1 MLRTNSTPH
10 FRSEVF
16 SDVKPQ
22 LPLGGSKSFKPR
34 LAPSLDG
41 GKSPF
46 VDQRKEPLKL
56 PAILL
61 DRKNSAGSECT
72 PTPTPTPHGRRV
84 AFSAPGSKNN
94 DVSST
99 PSAHGPSTAP
109 VKSSRRSKG
118 RSVSRVGRGEKTVL
132 FEDDC
137 DDTQRRTPLKRKG
150 RRLKTWAGT
159 EASTPSIMGGWDSPK
174 SFRTDGPSPL
184 AVTGTFS
191 WSWVKGAPIG
201 SGSHGCVYKALDLD
215 TGSIFAVKTAVVEEG
230 NEEDRK
236 YRNRLEMELEICKDL
251 RHPNI
256 VATLG
261 FEATPSHLYIHLEYV
276 PGGSMAALLREFGPL
291 SNNLLRDAMAGLA
304 EGLSYLH
311 SQEPPVIHRDIKG
324 ANILVDLDFC
334 VKLSDFGCSKRGDV
348 TKSFTTIGSIPWMA
362 PEVIQQEE
370 GYGRKADV
378 WSLGCAMIEMATAE
392 TPWGKTAFEN
402 VMYALRH
409 IAMSDELPSIP
420 DTLDPCGLDFVS
432 MCLRRD
438 REARPA
444 ASDLLSHSFL
454 DPNLLK

>member
-1 MLRTNSTPH
+1 MLRANSTPH
-10 FRSEVF
+10 FRSEAY

-22 LPLGGSKSFKPR
+22 LPLGGSKSFKSR

-56 PAILL
+56 PAIVL

-72 PTPTPTPHGRRV
+72 PTPTPTPHARRV
-84 AFSAPGSKNN
+84 AFSAPGSKKN
-94 DVSST
+94 DVPSRPST

-109 VKSSRRSKG
+109 AKSNRCSKG
-118 RSVSRVGRGEKTVL
+118 RSVGRGEKTVL

-137 DDTQRRTPLKRKG
+137 DDIPRRTPLNRKG

-174 SFRTDGPSPL
+174 SLRTDATSPRNVL
-184 AVTGTFS
+184 GSFS

-230 NEEDRK
+230 NEEDRT
-236 YRNRLEMELEICKDL
+236 YRNRLELELEICKDL

-261 FEATPSHLYIHLEYV
+261 FEATQSHLYIHLEYV
-276 PGGSMAALLREFGPL
+276 PGGSMAAFLREFGPL
-291 SNNLLRDAMAGLA
+291 SNNLLRYAVAGLA

-311 SQEPPVIHRDIKG
+311 NQEHPIIHRDIKG
-324 ANILVDLDFC
+324 GNILVDLDFT
-334 VKLSDFGCSKRGDV
+334 VKLSDFGCSKRGDI

-392 TPWGKTAFEN
+392 TPWGKAAFEN
-402 VMYALRH
+402 VMYALKH

-420 DTLDPCGLDFVS
+420 DTLDPCGLDFVHW
-432 MCLRRD
+432 CLQRD

-454 DPNLLK
+454 DSNLLK